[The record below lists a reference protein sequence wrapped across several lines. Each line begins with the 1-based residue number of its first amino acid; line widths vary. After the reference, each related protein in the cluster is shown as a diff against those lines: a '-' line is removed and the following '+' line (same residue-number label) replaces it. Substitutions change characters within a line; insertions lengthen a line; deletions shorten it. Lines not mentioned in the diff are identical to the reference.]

1 MSVID
6 IREIQSAH
14 PSIVYVILGIDH
26 EENDR
31 VIAVRLT
38 YDEAKKYCI
47 NTLATDDRY
56 YDLWIEKHPLE

>member
-6 IREIQSAH
+6 ICDAAT
-14 PSIVYVILGIDH
+14 PPMVYIILGIDH

-31 VIAVRLT
+31 VIAVRRT

-47 NTLATDDRY
+47 NSLANDDRY
-56 YDLWIEKHPLE
+56 YDLWIEKHPID